1 MPIIGMQRRI
11 REVGRLRLGVQ
22 GVKDGRSYPKKIN
35 RFRMTSAD
43 RTIIEAVAERY
54 GGTAR
59 GWDNNGSEQFEVI
72 TDAAEVPIL
81 LPPNPTDLGF
91 SQFFESWAKG
101 FCTKRC
107 DGLRD
112 AVRDLPCDCDPEDR
126 ECKATTRLSV
136 ILPEIA
142 GLGVWRLES
151 HGYYAAVELA
161 AAVEMIEALVGV
173 RSMVPA
179 RLRLDQR
186 EIRRLIEGKAVV
198 RKIVVPAIDLDVS
211 VSQVQAVTAGNG
223 SVGAIATPTETP
235 TEIGQPRFKP
245 VAALPPADAPALSIE
260 EQLAEHDNAPPKPKR
275 ANSRAPLPSTGRK
288 PRSAAERQA
297 GQPATTPTEV
307 CSLCGE
313 PYAGKNVVP
322 NRERWPNAEGV
333 ISRFVHSECAEAE
346 RKAEKADL
354 LDGEPDPDDTPSAAS
369 VIADTLNGVP
379 VSQAELDA
387 ARDREFSDPPSSA
400 SEAINSPPPLVTD
413 GPRMPTHK
421 MHKQIFALLAEVFP
435 IPPNTPDA
443 NEARRSTESALC
455 AALGTPGIES
465 HKDITFDLARLLIDA
480 LVGLQEG
487 SLIWRVDADAGEGQL
502 LRAETGE
509 PITMTP
515 NGDVE

>member
-11 REVGRLRLGVQ
+11 REVGRIRLGVQ
-22 GVKDGRSYPKKIN
+22 GVKDGRSFPKKIN

-43 RTIIEAVAERY
+43 RQIIEAVAAQY

-59 GWDNNGSEQFEVI
+59 GWDNGGAEQFEVI
-72 TDAAEVPIL
+72 TDATQVPIL

-91 SQFFESWAKG
+91 SQDYEAWAKG

-107 DGLRD
+107 NGLRD
-112 AVRDLPCDCDPEDR
+112 VVRDVPCDCDPDDR

-211 VSQVQAVTAGNG
+211 VAQMQSVSAGNG
-223 SVGAIATPTETP
+223 SAGAIGAPTETP
-235 TEIGQPRFKP
+235 AEIGPSRWKP
-245 VAALPPADAPALSIE
+245 VAALPPADGPALSIE

-297 GQPATTPTEV
+297 GQPATTPAEV
-307 CSLCGE
+307 CSLCGN
-313 PYAGKNVVP
+313 PYAGRNVVP
-322 NRERWPNAEGV
+322 NREKFDRDGV
-333 ISRFVHSECAEAE
+333 VSRFVHADCHEAE
-346 RKAEKADL
+346 RVAA
-354 LDGEPDPDDTPSAAS
+354 LDGEPDPEAIADEGERDAALDVPGNGPPSAA
-369 VIADTLNGVP
+369 D
-379 VSQAELDA
+379 
-387 ARDREFSDPPSSA
+387 
-400 SEAINSPPPLVTD
+400 AINSPPPLATTG

-421 MHKQIFALLAEVFP
+421 QHKQIFALLAEVFP
-435 IPPNTPDA
+435 IPPGTPNADD
-443 NEARRSTESALC
+443 ARRSTEMALC
-455 AALGTPGIES
+455 AALGVPDLES
-465 HKDITFDLARLLIDA
+465 HKEVTFDTARLLIDA

-487 SLIWRVDADAGEGQL
+487 TLIWRVDADTSEGQL

-509 PITMTP
+509 PITM
-515 NGDVE
+515 NGDGE